1 MLNVMFENSKG
12 QKRII
17 GAVENEELA
26 FKVIN
31 DFLDDHNYK
40 SYYQRTW
47 KKDDKTT
54 VVDVGSHT
62 EFFYIQ
68 EVWKMKKF
76 KENIA
81 EGGIVALISIAILI
95 GLGAI
100 SWLITCGIFY
110 LITLC
115 FSLEFS
121 WLTATGVWLVM
132 ILLRSIFSVTVKNK
146 E

>member
-1 MLNVMFENSKG
+1 
-12 QKRII
+12 
-17 GAVENEELA
+17 
-26 FKVIN
+26 
-31 DFLDDHNYK
+31 
-40 SYYQRTW
+40 
-47 KKDDKTT
+47 
-54 VVDVGSHT
+54 
-62 EFFYIQ
+62 
-68 EVWKMKKF
+68 MKKF

-81 EGGIVALISIAILI
+81 EGGIVALVAIVIFLV
-95 GLGAI
+95 LGAI

-132 ILLRSIFSVTVKNK
+132 ILLKSIFNTTNKNK

>member
-1 MLNVMFENSKG
+1 MSKL
-12 QKRII
+12 K
-17 GAVENEELA
+17 E
-26 FKVIN
+26 KV
-31 DFLDDHNYK
+31 
-40 SYYQRTW
+40 T
-47 KKDDKTT
+47 
-54 VVDVGSHT
+54 
-62 EFFYIQ
+62 
-68 EVWKMKKF
+68 
-76 KENIA
+76 

-132 ILLRSIFSVTVKNK
+132 ILLRSIFSITVKNK

>member
-1 MLNVMFENSKG
+1 
-12 QKRII
+12 
-17 GAVENEELA
+17 
-26 FKVIN
+26 
-31 DFLDDHNYK
+31 
-40 SYYQRTW
+40 
-47 KKDDKTT
+47 
-54 VVDVGSHT
+54 
-62 EFFYIQ
+62 
-68 EVWKMKKF
+68 MKKF

-95 GLGAI
+95 GLGSI

>member
-1 MLNVMFENSKG
+1 MKN
-12 QKRII
+12 
-17 GAVENEELA
+17 
-26 FKVIN
+26 FK
-31 DFLDDHNYK
+31 K
-40 SYYQRTW
+40 
-47 KKDDKTT
+47 
-54 VVDVGSHT
+54 
-62 EFFYIQ
+62 
-68 EVWKMKKF
+68 
-76 KENIA
+76 NIA
-81 EGGIVALISIAILI
+81 EGGIIALISIAILI

-132 ILLRSIFSVTVKNK
+132 VLLRGIFSVTVKNK

>member
-1 MLNVMFENSKG
+1 
-12 QKRII
+12 
-17 GAVENEELA
+17 
-26 FKVIN
+26 
-31 DFLDDHNYK
+31 
-40 SYYQRTW
+40 
-47 KKDDKTT
+47 
-54 VVDVGSHT
+54 
-62 EFFYIQ
+62 
-68 EVWKMKKF
+68 MKKF

-81 EGGIVALISIAILI
+81 EGGIVALVAIVIFLV
-95 GLGAI
+95 LGAI

-132 ILLRSIFSVTVKNK
+132 VLLKSIFNTTNKNK

>member
-1 MLNVMFENSKG
+1 
-12 QKRII
+12 
-17 GAVENEELA
+17 
-26 FKVIN
+26 
-31 DFLDDHNYK
+31 
-40 SYYQRTW
+40 
-47 KKDDKTT
+47 
-54 VVDVGSHT
+54 
-62 EFFYIQ
+62 
-68 EVWKMKKF
+68 MKKF

-100 SWLITCGIFY
+100 SWLITCGLFY

-132 ILLRSIFSVTVKNK
+132 VLLRSIFSVTVKNK

>member
-1 MLNVMFENSKG
+1 
-12 QKRII
+12 
-17 GAVENEELA
+17 
-26 FKVIN
+26 
-31 DFLDDHNYK
+31 
-40 SYYQRTW
+40 
-47 KKDDKTT
+47 
-54 VVDVGSHT
+54 
-62 EFFYIQ
+62 
-68 EVWKMKKF
+68 MKKF
-76 KENIA
+76 KGNIA

-95 GLGAI
+95 GLGSI

-115 FSLEFS
+115 FSLKFS

>member
-1 MLNVMFENSKG
+1 MSKL
-12 QKRII
+12 K
-17 GAVENEELA
+17 E
-26 FKVIN
+26 KV
-31 DFLDDHNYK
+31 
-40 SYYQRTW
+40 T
-47 KKDDKTT
+47 
-54 VVDVGSHT
+54 
-62 EFFYIQ
+62 
-68 EVWKMKKF
+68 
-76 KENIA
+76 

-121 WLTATGVWLVM
+121 WLTATGVWLIMV
-132 ILLRSIFSVTVKNK
+132 LLRSIFSVTVKNK